1 MIRRPPRST
10 LFPYTTLFRSLE
22 PADDL
27 LGARSFGQ
35 LEARHGPAA
44 PPLAR
49 QVGHAALLAPRLHPA
64 AHGVVPAPA
73 SLDPALPLDSRELGL
88 EGVEQRDGGRDRK
101 STRLNSSHSQI
112 SYAVFCLKK
121 KIHST

>member
-64 AHGVVPAPA
+64 ARSEEHT
-73 SLDPALPLDSRELGL
+73 SELQSQSNLVCRLLL
-88 EGVEQRDGGRDRK
+88 E
-101 STRLNSSHSQI
+101 
-112 SYAVFCLKK
+112 KK
-121 KIHST
+121 KKTKQALTLHISLQ